1 MQKRTLRDILCD
13 NTGIVHTYKITAL
26 KRLERVCAQ
35 NSSSLT
41 DMFHY
46 AASVF
51 QSPSIE
57 NPLLNCSDVKTP
69 LEAKDL
75 CLFGASNKAKDLK
88 SPGRTSKTGN

>member
-1 MQKRTLRDILCD
+1 
-13 NTGIVHTYKITAL
+13 
-26 KRLERVCAQ
+26 
-35 NSSSLT
+35 
-41 DMFHY
+41 MFHY

-51 QSPSIE
+51 QSPSSE